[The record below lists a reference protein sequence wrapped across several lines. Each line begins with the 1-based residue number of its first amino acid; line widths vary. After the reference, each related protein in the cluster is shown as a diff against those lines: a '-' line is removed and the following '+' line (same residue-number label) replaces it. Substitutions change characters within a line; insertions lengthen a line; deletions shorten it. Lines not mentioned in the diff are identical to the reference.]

1 MYDAK
6 TIFFLA
12 LVFFMAT
19 RGRPAKSF
27 DDSELSR
34 IINFAK
40 RRQFRTKAQ
49 QELYDA
55 ENSRVI
61 TALHVAADADLLT
74 LVKTVSRQRIAYRKN
89 TELYKI
95 IQHKATT
102 TVPLT
107 NLEKEIL
114 GYDWTDRDGF
124 FNCQKAL
131 TTYAKLEKIAKSEIE
146 RAESQKRQEA
156 IKKTL
161 EQQTD
166 GQKRRKENE
175 RRKYFLGGVV
185 LKYSQFLKDNYLFG
199 PQDSEEAILQHLLED
214 FIVCNYLSD
223 VTNDDEN
230 KANNVRN
237 SIKNKRSEII
247 EKIRNMSEEIEND
260 KRR

>member
-1 MYDAK
+1 MYDEK
-6 TIFFLA
+6 TIFL
-12 LVFFMAT
+12 LCVVSLMAT
-19 RGRPAKSF
+19 RGRPAKLF
-27 DDSELSR
+27 DDSDLNR
-34 IINFAK
+34 IISFAV
-40 RRQFRTKAQ
+40 RMQFRTKAQ
-49 QELYDA
+49 QELCDA
-55 ENSRVI
+55 ENFRPI
-61 TALHVAADADLLT
+61 TASHIAVDNELLT
-74 LVKTVSRQRIAYRKN
+74 LIKTVNRQRTAYRKN
-89 TELYKI
+89 AELYKI
-95 IQHKATT
+95 IQHKMTT

-107 NLEKEIL
+107 HLEKEIL
-114 GYDWTDRDGF
+114 GYDWKDRDGF

-131 TTYAKLEKIAKSEIE
+131 STYAKLEKIAKSEIE
-146 RAESQKRQEA
+146 RAESTKRQEA

-185 LKYSQFLKDNYLFG
+185 LKYSQFLKDHYLFG
-199 PQDSEEAILQHLLED
+199 PQDTEEAILQHLLED

-247 EKIRNMSEEIEND
+247 EKIRNVAKEIEND

>member
-1 MYDAK
+1 MYDEK
-6 TIFFLA
+6 TIFL
-12 LVFFMAT
+12 LCVVSLMAT
-19 RGRPAKSF
+19 RGRPAKLF
-27 DDSELSR
+27 DDSDLSR
-34 IINFAK
+34 IIRFAM
-40 RRQFRTKAQ
+40 RMEFRTKAQ
-49 QELYDA
+49 QELCDA
-55 ENSRVI
+55 ENFRPI
-61 TALHVAADADLLT
+61 TASHIAVDNELLT
-74 LVKTVSRQRIAYRKN
+74 LIKTVNRQRTAYRKN
-89 TELYKI
+89 AELYKI

-107 NLEKEIL
+107 HLEKEIL
-114 GYDWTDRDGF
+114 GYDWKDRDGF
-124 FNCQKAL
+124 FNCQNAL

-185 LKYSQFLKDNYLFG
+185 LKYADLLKNNYLFG
-199 PQDSEEAILQHLLED
+199 PEDSEEAILQHLLED

-223 VTNDDEN
+223 VTNDDER
-230 KANNVRN
+230 KATNVKNSVKNNH
-237 SIKNKRSEII
+237 SEII
-247 EKIRNMSEEIEND
+247 EKIRNVAKEIEND

>member
-1 MYDAK
+1 
-6 TIFFLA
+6 
-12 LVFFMAT
+12 MAT

-27 DDSELSR
+27 DDSDLGK
-34 IINFAK
+34 IIRFAI
-40 RRQFRTKAQ
+40 RMQFRTKAQ
-49 QELYDA
+49 QELCDA

-61 TALHVAADADLLT
+61 TAAHAAVDNELLT
-74 LVKTVSRQRIAYRKN
+74 LIKTVDRQRTTYRKN

-156 IKKTL
+156 IKKTQ

-166 GQKRRKENE
+166 GQKRRKEHE

-199 PQDSEEAILQHLLED
+199 PQDSEEAILQQLLED

-223 VTNDDEN
+223 VTNGNED
-230 KANNVRN
+230 KAANVRKV
-237 SIKNKRSEII
+237 IKNNRSELI
-247 EKIRNMSEEIEND
+247 EKTRNIAKDIEND
-260 KRR
+260 KRG

>member
-1 MYDAK
+1 MG
-6 TIFFLA
+6 
-12 LVFFMAT
+12 FFMAI
-19 RGRPAKSF
+19 RGRPAKVVT
-27 DDSELSR
+27 
-34 IINFAK
+34 IQ
-40 RRQFRTKAQ
+40 QFNKVLGFLNGLEFKTKAQ
-49 QELYDA
+49 EKFWEIDQNKAINFTDLSADIELMK
-55 ENSRVI
+55 
-61 TALHVAADADLLT
+61 LF
-74 LVKTVSRQRIAYRKN
+74 KTVDRQRNAYEQN
-89 TELYKI
+89 VELYKI

-107 NLEKEIL
+107 ALEKEIL
-114 GYDWTDRDGF
+114 GYDWKDRDGF

-156 IKKTL
+156 IKKTQ

-185 LKYSQFLKDNYLFG
+185 LKYAELLKERYLFG

-223 VTNDDEN
+223 VTNDNED
-230 KANNVRN
+230 KAANIRKV
-237 SIKNKRSEII
+237 IKNNHSEII
-247 EKIRNMSEEIEND
+247 EKIRNVAKEIESD

>member
-1 MYDAK
+1 MYDHK
-6 TIFFLA
+6 TNFYCGGS
-12 LVFFMAT
+12 FFMAT

-27 DDSELSR
+27 DDSELSK
-34 IINFAK
+34 IIRFAESM
-40 RRQFRTKAQ
+40 QFRTKAQ
-49 QELYDA
+49 QQLCDA
-55 ENSRVI
+55 ENSRII
-61 TALHVAADADLLT
+61 THHHVVADSELLT
-74 LVKTVSRQRIAYRKN
+74 LVKTVSRQRVVHRKN
-89 TELYKI
+89 IELYKI

-107 NLEKEIL
+107 HLEKEIL
-114 GYDWTDRDGF
+114 GYDWKDRNGF

-131 TTYAKLEKIAKSEIE
+131 GTYAKLEKIAKAEIE
-146 RAESQKRQEA
+146 RSESQKRQEA

-161 EQQTD
+161 EQQTE

-199 PQDSEEAILQHLLED
+199 PHDSEEAILRHLLED

-247 EKIRNMSEEIEND
+247 EKIRNLSKDIEHD
-260 KRR
+260 KRG

>member
-1 MYDAK
+1 M
-6 TIFFLA
+6 
-12 LVFFMAT
+12 VT
-19 RGRPAKSF
+19 RGRPAKTF

-34 IINFAK
+34 VIRSARNK
-40 RRQFRTKAQ
+40 NFRTKAQ
-49 QELYDA
+49 QKLCDID
-55 ENSRVI
+55 NSRMLGI
-61 TALHVAADADLLT
+61 DDIYADDELLT
-74 LVKTVSRQRIAYRKN
+74 LVKIVERQRIVYRKN
-89 TELYKI
+89 AELYKI

-102 TVPLT
+102 TIPLT
-107 NLEKEIL
+107 SLEKEIL
-114 GYDWTDRDGF
+114 GYDWKDRDGF

-156 IKKTL
+156 IKKTQ

-166 GQKRRKENE
+166 GQRKRKENE
-175 RRKYFLGGVV
+175 RKKYFLGGVV

-199 PQDSEEAILQHLLED
+199 PQDTEEAILHHLLED

-247 EKIRNMSEEIEND
+247 EKIRNVAKEIEND

>member
-1 MYDAK
+1 MYDEK
-6 TIFFLA
+6 TIFL
-12 LVFFMAT
+12 LCVVSLMAT
-19 RGRPAKSF
+19 RGRPAKLF
-27 DDSELSR
+27 DDSDLNR
-34 IINFAK
+34 IIRFAM
-40 RRQFRTKAQ
+40 RMEFRTKAQ
-49 QELYDA
+49 QELCDA
-55 ENSRVI
+55 ENFRPI
-61 TALHVAADADLLT
+61 TAFHIAVDNELLT
-74 LVKTVSRQRIAYRKN
+74 LIKTVNRQRTAYRKN
-89 TELYKI
+89 AELYKI
-95 IQHKATT
+95 IKHKMTT

-107 NLEKEIL
+107 HLEKEIL
-114 GYDWTDRDGF
+114 GYDWKDRDGF

-131 TTYAKLEKIAKSEIE
+131 STYAKLEKIAKSEIE
-146 RAESQKRQEA
+146 RAESTKRQEA

-185 LKYSQFLKDNYLFG
+185 LKYSQFLKDHYLFG
-199 PQDSEEAILQHLLED
+199 PQDTEEAILQHLLED

-247 EKIRNMSEEIEND
+247 EKIRNLSKDIEHD
-260 KRR
+260 KRG

>member
-1 MYDAK
+1 MYDEK
-6 TIFFLA
+6 TIFL
-12 LVFFMAT
+12 LCVVSLMAT
-19 RGRPAKSF
+19 RGRPAKLF
-27 DDSELSR
+27 DDSDLNR
-34 IINFAK
+34 IISFAM
-40 RRQFRTKAQ
+40 RMEFRTKAQ
-49 QELYDA
+49 QELCDA
-55 ENSRVI
+55 ENFRPI
-61 TALHVAADADLLT
+61 TASHIAVDNELLT
-74 LVKTVSRQRIAYRKN
+74 LIKTVNRQRTAYRKN
-89 TELYKI
+89 AELYKI
-95 IQHKATT
+95 IQHKMTT

-107 NLEKEIL
+107 HLEKEIL
-114 GYDWTDRDGF
+114 GYDWKDRDGF

-131 TTYAKLEKIAKSEIE
+131 STYAKLEKIAKSEIE
-146 RAESQKRQEA
+146 RAESTKRQEA

-185 LKYSQFLKDNYLFG
+185 LKYSQFLKDHYLFG
-199 PQDSEEAILQHLLED
+199 PQDTEEAILQHLLED

-247 EKIRNMSEEIEND
+247 EKIRNVAKEIEND

>member
-1 MYDAK
+1 M
-6 TIFFLA
+6 
-12 LVFFMAT
+12 VT
-19 RGRPAKSF
+19 RGRPAKTF

-34 IINFAK
+34 VIRSARNK
-40 RRQFRTKAQ
+40 NFRTKAQ
-49 QELYDA
+49 QKLCDID
-55 ENSRVI
+55 NSRMLGI
-61 TALHVAADADLLT
+61 DDIYADDELLT
-74 LVKTVSRQRIAYRKN
+74 LVKIVERQRIVYRKN
-89 TELYKI
+89 AELYKI

-102 TVPLT
+102 TIPLT
-107 NLEKEIL
+107 SLEKEIL
-114 GYDWTDRDGF
+114 GYDWKDRDGF

-156 IKKTL
+156 IKKTQ
-161 EQQTD
+161 EQQTE

-199 PQDSEEAILQHLLED
+199 PQDTEEAILHHLLED

-230 KANNVRN
+230 KAKNVRN
-237 SIKNKRSEII
+237 SIKNNHSEII
-247 EKIRNMSEEIEND
+247 EKIRNMAQDIEND
-260 KRR
+260 KRK